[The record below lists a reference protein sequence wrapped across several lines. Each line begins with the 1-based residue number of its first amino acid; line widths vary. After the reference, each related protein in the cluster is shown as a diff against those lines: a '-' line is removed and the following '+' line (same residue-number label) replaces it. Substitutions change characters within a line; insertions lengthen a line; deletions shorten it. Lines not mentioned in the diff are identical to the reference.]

1 VLGIVIGL
9 VLGIATAAVFVFL
22 GSEGTI
28 DAPRISG
35 VESAKPGA
43 APDPGPAAAP
53 TGPRP
58 TPTVRV
64 VGGAPPP
71 SGPARLHFKRGGK
84 VRFRLVTDAP
94 VAIAVPGY
102 GVEETLESGQT
113 LSFAAT
119 RVGQFPLVAAASE
132 ISLATLVIS
141 K

>member
-1 VLGIVIGL
+1 VIGIVVGL
-9 VLGIATAAVFVFL
+9 VLGVCVVAAFVFI

-35 VESAKPGA
+35 VDSGTPGAEPKPGS
-43 APDPGPAAAP
+43 AAAP
-53 TGPRP
+53 TSPRP

-64 VGGAPPP
+64 IGGAPPP
-71 SGPARLHFKRGGK
+71 SGPVRLHFKRGGK
-84 VRFRLVTDAP
+84 VHFRVLTDAP

-102 GVEETLESGQT
+102 GVEETLESGQI
-113 LSFAAT
+113 LSFDAT

-132 ISLATLVIS
+132 IGLATLVIS